1 MIIFKILQWF
11 LVPSGFIFIFL
22 VVGLILIFRKKRKL
36 KKIGKIFLAVGVAL
50 FYFFSITPVADL
62 ILSPLENRYQPIEIE
77 DLDKANTVVLL
88 LGGKESD
95 VLRASEVLRIFNFQF
110 SIFNQFSNSNFQI
123 IVSGTDPLGTE
134 KEEAKNLKTYLI
146 ERGIPSENI
155 ILEDQSRNTKES
167 AENIKKMIGKEP
179 FFLVTSAYH
188 MPRSMEVF
196 ERIDAK
202 PIAAPCDFKKENVY
216 SVLDFFPDAK
226 NIRNADLAFHE
237 YFGIIFYRFSN

>member
-22 VVGLILIFRKKRKL
+22 IVGLILIFRKKRKL

-50 FYFFSITPVADL
+50 FYFFSITPVTDL

-110 SIFNQFSNSNFQI
+110 SIFNQFSNSN
-123 IVSGTDPLGTE
+123 
-134 KEEAKNLKTYLI
+134 
-146 ERGIPSENI
+146 
-155 ILEDQSRNTKES
+155 
-167 AENIKKMIGKEP
+167 
-179 FFLVTSAYH
+179 
-188 MPRSMEVF
+188 
-196 ERIDAK
+196 
-202 PIAAPCDFKKENVY
+202 
-216 SVLDFFPDAK
+216 
-226 NIRNADLAFHE
+226 
-237 YFGIIFYRFSN
+237 

>member
-22 VVGLILIFRKKRKL
+22 IVGLILIFRKKRKL

-50 FYFFSITPVADL
+50 FYFFSITPVTDL

-95 VLRASEVLRIFNFQF
+95 VLRASEIFRIYNLQEM
-110 SIFNQFSNSNFQI
+110 IYNLQPTVI
-123 IVSGTDPLGTE
+123 ISGDDPLGTQE
-134 KEEAKNLKTYLI
+134 EEANNLKMYLI
-146 ERGIPSENI
+146 ERGISSENI

-216 SVLDFFPDAK
+216 NVLDFFPDAK
-226 NIRNADLAFHE
+226 NIRNTDLAFHE
-237 YFGIIFYRFSN
+237 YFGIIFYRF

>member
-22 VVGLILIFRKKRKL
+22 IVGLILIFRKKRKL

-50 FYFFSITPVADL
+50 FYIFSITPVADL

-95 VLRASEVLRIFNFQF
+95 VLRASEVLRIYNLQQMIYNLQ
-110 SIFNQFSNSNFQI
+110 STVI
-123 IVSGTDPLGTE
+123 ISGDDPLGTQ
-134 KEEAKNLKTYLI
+134 KEEAKNLKAYLI
-146 ERGIPSENI
+146 ERGISSENI

-167 AENIKKMIGKEP
+167 AENIKKMTGKEP

-196 ERIDAK
+196 KMVDAMS
-202 PIAAPCDFKKENVY
+202 IAAPCDFKKENVY

>member
-11 LVPSGFIFIFL
+11 LVPSGFIFVFL

-36 KKIGKIFLAVGVAL
+36 KKIGKIFLAVGVTL
-50 FYFFSITPVADL
+50 FYLFSITPIADL
-62 ILSPLENRYQPIEIE
+62 ILTPLENMYQPIGIE
-77 DLDKANTVVLL
+77 DLDKANTIVLL

-95 VLRASEVLRIFNFQF
+95 VLRASEVLRIYNLKQM
-110 SIFNQFSNSNFQI
+110 IYNLQPTVI
-123 IVSGTDPLGTE
+123 ISGDDPLGTQ
-134 KEEAKNLKTYLI
+134 KEEANNLKMYLI

-188 MPRSMEVF
+188 MP
-196 ERIDAK
+196 
-202 PIAAPCDFKKENVY
+202 
-216 SVLDFFPDAK
+216 
-226 NIRNADLAFHE
+226 
-237 YFGIIFYRFSN
+237 

>member
-22 VVGLILIFRKKRKL
+22 IVGLILIFRKKRKL

-50 FYFFSITPVADL
+50 FYFFSITPVTDL

-95 VLRASEVLRIFNFQF
+95 VLRASEVLRIFNFQIP
-110 SIFNQFSNSNFQI
+110 IFNQFSNSNFQI

-134 KEEAKNLKTYLI
+134 KEEAKNLKAYLI

-188 MPRSMEVF
+188 MPRSMEIFKMV
-196 ERIDAK
+196 DAMS
-202 PIAAPCDFKKENVY
+202 IAAPCDFKKENVY